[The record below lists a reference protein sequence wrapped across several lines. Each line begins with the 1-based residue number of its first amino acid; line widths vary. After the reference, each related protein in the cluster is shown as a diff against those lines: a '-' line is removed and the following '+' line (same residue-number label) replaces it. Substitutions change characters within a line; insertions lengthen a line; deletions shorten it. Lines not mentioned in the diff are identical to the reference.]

1 MKKFVQIAAV
11 LISSTVAGVLVWR
24 KVESDRLRNDL
35 WDEAESISA
44 EQDAAK
50 VSPQDQPVPA
60 QRG

>member
-1 MKKFVQIAAV
+1 M
-11 LISSTVAGVLVWR
+11 ISSTIAGVLVWR

-50 VSPQDQPVPA
+50 ASPQAQPVPA

>member
-1 MKKFVQIAAV
+1 MKKFAQIAAV

-44 EQDAAK
+44 EQDAATA
-50 VSPQDQPVPA
+50 SPQAQPVPA
-60 QRG
+60 QQG

>member
-1 MKKFVQIAAV
+1 MKKFGQIAAV
-11 LISSTVAGVLVWR
+11 LISSTIAGVLVWR

-50 VSPQDQPVPA
+50 ASPQAQPVPA